1 MSVNEQRLRES
12 NPDLVEALR
21 AEIDAAGAITFA
33 RFMEIALYHP
43 QHGYYSTERP
53 GPGRAGDFIT
63 APEAHPIFGHLI
75 AEQVADLDETLGHPP
90 RFTIREY
97 GAGRGALALPLLD
110 RLRSHHPERY
120 ERTRYEPVEHNAARL
135 ADLTDTLESAN
146 HGARLATK
154 AGEDEHVTGCVVA
167 NEFLDALPVHR
178 VVRQGAELQEIY
190 VVWRDGWFAEQP
202 GPLSTPEIAAHL
214 ERSGLSP
221 APGDRIEVN
230 LGIERW
236 LRTVSAALERG
247 YVLIL
252 DYGYPAGTLYAGHR
266 RHGTLK
272 AYYRHSASEE
282 LYRAVGRQDLT
293 AHVNFTELEVRAQ
306 SLGLTVL
313 GSATQDEFLAALGLG
328 DLLLEMQRR
337 PGMSAEEYLA
347 ARAAAVRLI
356 DPGAMG
362 RFRALI
368 LGRDVPLDTVPKG
381 LQPVIG

>member
-21 AEIDAAGAITFA
+21 AEIDAAGAITFT
-33 RFMEIALYHP
+33 RFMELALYHP
-43 QHGYYSTERP
+43 QHGYYSAERLR
-53 GPGRAGDFIT
+53 PGRAGDFLT

-75 AEQVADLDETLGHPP
+75 AEQIADLDERLGRPTC
-90 RFTIREY
+90 FTVREY
-97 GAGRGALALPLLD
+97 GAGRGALALPLLN
-110 RLRSHHPERY
+110 RLRSHHPEHY

-135 ADLTDTLESAN
+135 ADLTDALGAAG
-146 HGARLATK
+146 HGARLGGVDK
-154 AGEDEHVTGCVVA
+154 SQRVTGCVVA

-178 VVRQGAELQEIY
+178 VVRQDDALREIY

-202 GPLSTPEIAAHL
+202 GPLSTPEIAAYL
-214 ERSGLSP
+214 ERTGLSP

-236 LRTVSAALERG
+236 LREVSAALERG

-252 DYGYPAGTLYAGHR
+252 DYGYPAGTLYAEHR
-266 RHGTLK
+266 RYGTVK
-272 AYYRHSASEE
+272 AYYRHGASEE

-293 AHVNFTELEVRAQ
+293 AHVNFTELEGQARF
-306 SLGLTVL
+306 LGLIVL
-313 GSATQDEFLAALGLG
+313 GSTTQDEFLAALGLG
-328 DLLLEMQRR
+328 ELLLEMQRR
-337 PGMSAEEYLA
+337 PDMTADEYLA

-362 RFRALI
+362 RFRVLI
-368 LGRDVPLDTVPKG
+368 LGRDVPDAVPKG